1 VVKNQARDLL
11 RAMADGGD
19 VSTARIH
26 EFASAV
32 IEAPA
37 FLLAQQTL
45 DGKSPEFALR
55 TALELAAV
63 VLGAPDRVAG
73 NREEPMAVVRTKI
86 ETRGPGNARRF
97 SARECPLP
105 IDWFTKAV
113 QTRRCGANPGL
124 VRDLR

>member
-11 RAMADGGD
+11 RAVADGGD

-37 FLLAQQTL
+37 FLLAQQIL
-45 DGKSPEFALR
+45 NGKSPEFALR

-73 NREEPMAVVRTKI
+73 NREEHMAIVRTKV
-86 ETRGPGNARRF
+86 EA
-97 SARECPLP
+97 
-105 IDWFTKAV
+105 K
-113 QTRRCGANPGL
+113 
-124 VRDLR
+124 